1 MDGIRKLLS
10 LLTGSPNPQTI
21 GWFMQ
26 RFPGNSHLV
35 RIYTNLTVTSLDTNR

>member
-1 MDGIRKLLS
+1 MGGIIKLLS
-10 LLTGSPNPQTI
+10 LFTARTNPQTI